1 MAFKNARARKRFFA
15 QIKPP
20 KPTKSEITVRAG
32 ILPFPK
38 AEIEWKNSW
47 ELKNKKIRRISK
59 A

>member
-1 MAFKNARARKRFFA
+1 MGFKNKRAQRKFFA
-15 QIKPP
+15 QL

-32 ILPFPK
+32 ILPYPK
-38 AEIEWKNSW
+38 AEIEWKNAW